1 MVAMLC
7 CRPGQTCSQ
16 SQLSTKIQ
24 HIGRMAKKISR
35 LAAAVALSRGL
46 NNILLFGFL
55 ICAGAVLLLI
65 SPEERQ

>member
-1 MVAMLC
+1 LAEW
-7 CRPGQTCSQ
+7 QKKSQ
-16 SQLSTKIQ
+16 GLP
-24 HIGRMAKKISR
+24 
-35 LAAAVALSRGL
+35 LLSRGL